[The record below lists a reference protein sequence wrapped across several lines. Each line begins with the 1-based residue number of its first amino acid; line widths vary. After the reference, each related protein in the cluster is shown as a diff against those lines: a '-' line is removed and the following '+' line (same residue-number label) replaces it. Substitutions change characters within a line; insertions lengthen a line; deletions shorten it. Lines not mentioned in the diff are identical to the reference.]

1 LSTATNQKF
10 GKFLGSRLSPEERR
24 EALENLFVFGRENQR
39 PFLIRMAVLLL
50 VSTVIASC
58 GLLSDSAA
66 VVIGAMLV
74 APLMRPVM
82 AAAAAITLGW
92 SRRLY
97 NSLLLTLVMAVTAV
111 AIAVCITYIAP
122 HMITIPT
129 QVIARTKPT
138 FFDLVIALAAG
149 AGGAYVITRKE
160 ASSIPGVAIAV
171 ALLPPLAS
179 CGILFVFQENEMAM
193 KAFVLFFTNFAA
205 MVMAGALTFMAVGI
219 SPDST
224 RRRSARLIRNSLIIF
239 TLLVVAVSVPLYF
252 YSTEVWY
259 DATYQANQSE
269 EMQAWLAENELV
281 IDHVKFDYEKRII
294 YMHLLGPD
302 PPLDI
307 GTLYDEIVAKRERE
321 TGKKM
326 KPFRIEVGWTQQARF
341 SWPPLP
347 GEGEKERRL
356 RQDYSRELS
365 EAKWYWIGT
374 QYADG
379 NWLRPVQE
387 HSYYIQ
393 SIGDKTFMVLTS
405 CGERT
410 GTYELHQESIAIK
423 IDEAEIDETCP
434 ESKIDGRFF
443 DDLKQVINL
452 DHDEN
457 RLSFRISNDEGVMY
471 FQRD

>member
-1 LSTATNQKF
+1 MSEKIQSRF
-10 GKFLGSRLSPEERR
+10 GKHLGSKLSHEERR

-39 PFLIRMAVLLL
+39 PFLIRMAVLLI

-92 SRRLY
+92 SKRLY
-97 NSLLLTLVMAVTAV
+97 SSLLLTLVMGITAV
-111 AIAVCITYIAP
+111 VIAVFITLMAP
-122 HMITIPT
+122 HMISIPA
-129 QVIARTKPT
+129 QVLARTKPT

-179 CGILFVFQENEMAM
+179 CGILLVFKENELAL

-205 MVMAGALTFMAVGI
+205 MVMAGVLTFMAVGI
-219 SPDST
+219 SPET
-224 RRRSARLIRNSLIIF
+224 TLKRSAKLIRYSLVFF

-252 YSTEVWY
+252 YSTDVWY
-259 DATYQANQSE
+259 DATYKANQSE
-269 EMQAWLAENELV
+269 ELQAWLAENDLV
-281 IDHVKFDYEKRII
+281 IDHVKLDYEKRII
-294 YMHLLGPD
+294 HMRLLGPN

-307 GTLYDEIVAKRERE
+307 GTLYEEIVEKKERKAGE
-321 TGKKM
+321 KM
-326 KPFRIEVGWTQQARF
+326 EPFRIEVSWTQQARF

-347 GEGEKERRL
+347 AKKQNVRQL
-356 RQDYSRELS
+356 RQDYLKELS
-365 EAKWYWIGT
+365 QSKWYWIGT

-379 NWLRPVQE
+379 NWLRPPQE
-387 HSYYIQ
+387 HSYFIQ
-393 SIGDKTFMVLTS
+393 SEGENLFTITTL
-405 CGERT
+405 CGT
-410 GTYELHQESIAIK
+410 QKGTYELHQESIAIEIDAR
-423 IDEAEIDETCP
+423 IDEKCAQ
-434 ESKIDGRFF
+434 SKIDGRFV
-443 DDLKQVINL
+443 DDLNQVINL
-452 DHDEN
+452 DHESN
-457 RLSFRISNDEGVMY
+457 RVSFRISNDEGVIY
-471 FQRD
+471 FQRQ